1 MSNMMLKDTQ
11 VEFAGYKCH
20 AAVNKFVGGALAI
33 QLYDI
38 EDNSPVARATFNPE
52 QPVPKNHVAVKVWS
66 ENEGMDKALINAGI
80 IDPEPVAK
88 VSLPYGNKAP
98 VHKLTDDVIQLMKEN
113 Y

>member
-1 MSNMMLKDTQ
+1 MLKDTH

-52 QPVPKNHVAVKVWS
+52 EPVPKGHVAVKVWS
-66 ENEGMDKALINAGI
+66 ENEGMDKALIDAGI
-80 IDPEPVAK
+80 IEENPVTY
-88 VSLPYGNKAP
+88 VRLPYGNKAP
-98 VHKLTDDVIQLMKEN
+98 IHKLTDEVIQLMKEN